1 MRKDDEREENKGW
14 SHAFI
19 LFCNAFFLIASPL
32 ATSSLS
38 FTSSNEHIFHVS
50 THISFHK
57 YIHEG
62 LTKHAHTHEC
72 HARLSKSEI
81 KKVLFLHISIFTST
95 SQMSVFTFDLQ
106 KESNHSTGTCP
117 ARGYQITC
125 HIFKPETDTE
135 IVHVWST
142 CCQEKL
148 TDDIL
153 STENATDV
161 KQQKKRIH
169 S

>member
-1 MRKDDEREENKGW
+1 
-14 SHAFI
+14 
-19 LFCNAFFLIASPL
+19 
-32 ATSSLS
+32 
-38 FTSSNEHIFHVS
+38 
-50 THISFHK
+50 
-57 YIHEG
+57 
-62 LTKHAHTHEC
+62 
-72 HARLSKSEI
+72 
-81 KKVLFLHISIFTST
+81 
-95 SQMSVFTFDLQ
+95 MSVFTFDLQ

-125 HIFKPETDTE
+125 HIFKPEPDTE

-142 CCQEKL
+142 CCQKL